1 VSEANVNRH
10 KTNPQQEQVSVTS
23 EQYKKQHKMQ
33 RVEKTPQ
40 ANHFNTIPY
49 EEIKTGSLFVK
60 SASGFYAS
68 LSQNSAYDVK
78 ITGLLARVNLTQ
90 TFKNE
95 TNSFIE
101 AVYVFPL
108 HKTAAVDALTMK
120 IGNRII
126 NAEIKEKQQAKN
138 IYNKAKKQGKKNQL
152 SFTASA

>member
-1 VSEANVNRH
+1 MSEASVNRH

-23 EQYKKQHKMQ
+23 EQYKKQYKKQHKMQ

-126 NAEIKEKQQAKN
+126 NAEIK
-138 IYNKAKKQGKKNQL
+138 KK
-152 SFTASA
+152 TASKKYL